1 MSVGPSTTARSKN
14 QGVREQP
21 LHSLRAPLPLIMLA
35 LLVVG
40 AMLLPIAYL
49 VVRAITADANIVQQL
64 FHPRTITVFGST
76 VLLATSVTA
85 TCILVGVPLAWL
97 TVASDMPG
105 RRWFAVL
112 TALPLVIP
120 TYIGGYAIVS
130 ALGPRGA
137 LQVLL
142 GRLFGVERLPE
153 LYGFWGA
160 WLALALFSYP
170 YVLLSVQSGLRGLD
184 PALEEASRSL
194 GFGPW
199 RTFWRVTLPQLRPSI
214 AAGAL
219 LVALYTLSDFG
230 AVSLLQFNSFSR
242 AIYVQYRGAF
252 DRDYAAALALV
263 LVLLTAVVLGAEMWT
278 RGRARYHRSTV
289 GVVKPRPRAK
299 LGPWRWPAIIFCSVV
314 VLIALVMPVGVV
326 SFWLVRGLQEGE
338 PLRLVWSA
346 AWNSVYTAAAAAVFA
361 VFAALPIAILA
372 VRFRSRWTTV
382 FEGIAYGGYALPG
395 IVIALAL
402 VRFASQYT
410 PLLYQTLALMIFAY
424 VLRFLPQA
432 LGTIRS
438 TLLSVSPSLEEAA
451 RSLGYSPLRVTL
463 RVTLP
468 LIRPGILSG
477 AALVFLTAMKELP
490 TTLLLGPIGFKTLA
504 TATWTATAEGF
515 FARAAAPALL
525 IIVVSAFSMLFV
537 LRDTWSDQH

>member
-1 MSVGPSTTARSKN
+1 MSLGQPTTVQPEKE
-14 QGVREQP
+14 GVRIP
-21 LHSLRAPLPLIMLA
+21 PHSLRPPAPLLVLA
-35 LLVVG
+35 LIVVI

-49 VVRAITADANIVQQL
+49 LLRAVTADSSIVQQVL
-64 FHPRTITVFGST
+64 RPRTLVVFGST
-76 VLLATSVTA
+76 AGLALSVTA
-85 TCILVGVPLAWL
+85 ACVLLGVPLAWL
-97 TVASDMPG
+97 TVATDMPG
-105 RRWFAVL
+105 RRIFRVL

-120 TYIGGYAIVS
+120 TYIGGYTIVS

-137 LQVLL
+137 LQGLL
-142 GRLFGVERLPE
+142 EQLFGIERLPE

-160 WLALALFSYP
+160 WLALTLFSYP
-170 YVLLSVQSGLRGLD
+170 YVLLSVQTGLRGLD
-184 PALEEASRSL
+184 PALEEAARSL

-242 AIYVQYRGAF
+242 AIYIQYRGAF

-263 LVLLTAVVLGAEMWT
+263 LVFLTALVLGAEIWS

-289 GVVKPRPRAK
+289 GVVKPRRRAT
-299 LGPWRWPAIIFCSVV
+299 LGLWRWPAVVLCSSV

-326 SFWLVRGLQEGE
+326 TFWLWRGLQEGE
-338 PLRLVWSA
+338 TLRVVWSA
-346 AWNSVYTAAAAAVFA
+346 AWNSMYSSAIAAALAV
-361 VFAALPIAILA
+361 VAALPIAILA
-372 VRFRSRWTTV
+372 VRFRNRWTSM
-382 FEGIAYGGYALPG
+382 FEGLAYAGYALPG

-402 VRFASQYT
+402 VRFASQYV
-410 PLLYQTLALMIFAY
+410 PWIYQTLALMLFAY
-424 VLRFLPQA
+424 VVRFLPQA
-432 LGTIRS
+432 LGTVRAA
-438 TLLSVSPSLEEAA
+438 LLSVSPNVEEAA
-451 RSLGYSPLRVTL
+451 RSLGHAPLHVTL

-468 LIRPGILSG
+468 LIRSGLFSG

-504 TATWTATAEGF
+504 TTTWTATSEGF
-515 FARAAAPALL
+515 FARAAGPALL
-525 IIVVSAFSMLFV
+525 IIIVSAFSMVFV
-537 LRDTWSDQH
+537 LRDTWSDSR

>member
-1 MSVGPSTTARSKN
+1 MRVTPSTTVQPKN
-14 QGVREQP
+14 EGVREESRR
-21 LHSLRAPLPLIMLA
+21 SLRAPVPLLALA

-49 VVRAITADANIVQQL
+49 LVRAATADADIRQQL
-64 FHPRTITVFGST
+64 FRPATISVFARTAA
-76 VLLATSVTA
+76 LAASVTT

-97 TVASDMPG
+97 TVATDMP
-105 RRWFAVL
+105 RRRAFAVL

-130 ALGPRGA
+130 ALGPQGA
-137 LQVLL
+137 LQALL
-142 GRLFGVERLPE
+142 GQLFGVERLPE

-160 WLALALFSYP
+160 WLALTLFSYP

-184 PALEEASRSL
+184 PALEEAARSL

-199 RTFWRVTLPQLRPSI
+199 HTFWRVTLPQLRPSI

-252 DRDYAAALALV
+252 DRDYAAVLALV
-263 LVLLTAVVLGAEMWT
+263 LVLLTGVVLAAEIWT

-289 GVVKPRPRAK
+289 GVVKPRPRVK
-299 LGPWRWPAIIFCSVV
+299 LGIWRLPAIIFCTGV
-314 VLIALVMPVGVV
+314 VLLALVMPVGVV
-326 SFWLVRGLQEGE
+326 SFWLLRGLQQGE

-346 AWNSVYTAAAAAVFA
+346 AWNSVYTSAAAALFA
-361 VFAALPIAILA
+361 VFAALPIAVLA
-372 VRFRSRWTTV
+372 VRFRSHWTTL
-382 FEGIAYGGYALPG
+382 FEAIAYAGYALPG

-402 VRFASQYT
+402 VRFASQYA

-432 LGTIRS
+432 LGAIRS
-438 TLLSVSPSLEEAA
+438 TLLNLSPSLGEAA
-451 RSLGYSPLRVTL
+451 RSLGHSPLHVTL

-468 LIRPGILSG
+468 LIRPGLLSG

-504 TATWTATAEGF
+504 TVTWTATAEGF

-525 IIVVSAFSMLFV
+525 IIVGSACSMLFV
-537 LRDTWSDQH
+537 LRDTWSDTP